1 MAQVMAQSKKLPEIS
16 SLKIAQKLKYFTKKV
31 QNWPFL
37 PFEKWFIALKTKNF
51 AHFKKQPKIS
61 PFSLATFLKKN
72 FAKAHKKQPK
82 WRNFAT
88 SGHTVVNLCFGLS
101 CFNNFLSTPSPGKG
115 RVSQIF
121 SSFFLFTRGS
131 VDEKSYYRPKLSR
144 PRMQL
149 PLIPERS
156 QRTNANFHYFKKP
169 TFVRIAR
176 GRFDDFQNSLN

>member
-1 MAQVMAQSKKLPEIS
+1 MCSLQPTECFSLAKSFKTAKDSEIIRNLLSLILRVDCSVTRRFGQNFAKVLKKVAKKVAKAFLATKRYIQAILWCLGPLFMAQVMAQSKKLPEIS

-88 SGHTVVNLCFGLS
+88 SGHTGL
-101 CFNNFLSTPSPGKG
+101 F
-115 RVSQIF
+115 
-121 SSFFLFTRGS
+121 
-131 VDEKSYYRPKLSR
+131 
-144 PRMQL
+144 
-149 PLIPERS
+149 
-156 QRTNANFHYFKKP
+156 
-169 TFVRIAR
+169 AR
-176 GRFDDFQNSLN
+176 KNQNTKW